1 MNRFFLLSGFPL
13 RSLRLCGERFSGT
26 EMAKRPVKPEP
37 PAEEPADDE
46 ALLREALKD
55 VAPLPDPGKATLRGP
70 PPKPI
75 PVQKL
80 RDDQQVLQESLSN
93 QIPFEVGLETGDE
106 PVFLRDGLSNMVLR
120 KLRRGHWVTQDELDL
135 HGLRSEEARQLL
147 VAFLNEAL
155 ARGLRC
161 VRIVHGKGLR
171 SENREPVL
179 KRKVGNWL
187 AQRDEVLAFVQ
198 ARPEDGGSGAVAV
211 LLKVKGRKSGEG
223 RGARDEG

>member
-1 MNRFFLLSGFPL
+1 
-13 RSLRLCGERFSGT
+13 
-26 EMAKRPVKPEP
+26 MAKRPAKPET

-80 RDDQQVLQESLSN
+80 RDDQQVLQDSLSD

-106 PVFLRDGLSNMVLR
+106 LVFLRDGLSNMVLR
-120 KLRRGHWVTQDELDL
+120 KLRRGHWVTQDQLDL

-155 ARGLRC
+155 KKGWRC

-187 AQRDEVLAFVQ
+187 AQRDEVLGFVQ
-198 ARPEDGGSGAVAV
+198 ARPEDGGSGAVVV
-211 LLKVKGRKSGEG
+211 LLKAKGRKRDEG
-223 RGARDEG
+223 RGVRDEG

>member
-1 MNRFFLLSGFPL
+1 MP
-13 RSLRLCGERFSGT
+13 
-26 EMAKRPVKPEP
+26 KRPVKPEP

-80 RDDQQVLQESLSN
+80 RDDQQVLQDSLSN

-106 PVFLRDGLSNMVLR
+106 LVFLRDGLSNMVLR

-198 ARPEDGGSGAVAV
+198 ARPEDGGSGAVVV
-211 LLKVKGRKSGEG
+211 LLKAEG
-223 RGARDEG
+223 RRSEDSGRRTQDSGPD

>member
-1 MNRFFLLSGFPL
+1 
-13 RSLRLCGERFSGT
+13 
-26 EMAKRPVKPEP
+26 MAKRPVTPEP

-55 VAPLPDPGKATLRGP
+55 VAPIPDPGKATLRP
-70 PPKPI
+70 RPPKPV
-75 PVQKL
+75 PAQRL
-80 RDDQQVLQESLSN
+80 RDDEQVLQDSLSDH
-93 QIPFEVGLETGDE
+93 IPFEVGLETGDE
-106 PVFLRDGLSNMVLR
+106 LVFLRDGLSNMVLR
-120 KLRRGHWVTQDELDL
+120 KLRRGHWVAQDQLDL
-135 HGLRSEEARQLL
+135 HGLRSEEARRLL

-155 ARGLRC
+155 AKGLRC

-198 ARPEDGGSGAVAV
+198 ARPEDGGGGAVVV
-211 LLKVKGRKSGEG
+211 LLKAKGR
-223 RGARDEG
+223 

>member
-1 MNRFFLLSGFPL
+1 MP
-13 RSLRLCGERFSGT
+13 
-26 EMAKRPVKPEP
+26 KRPVKPEP

-55 VAPLPDPGKATLRGP
+55 VAPIPDPGKAMLRRQRP
-70 PPKPI
+70 RPV
-75 PVQKL
+75 PVQRL
-80 RDDQQVLQESLSN
+80 RDDEQVLHDSLSD

-106 PVFLRDGLSNMVLR
+106 LVFLREGLSNMVLR
-120 KLRRGHWVTQDELDL
+120 KLRRGHWVNQDQLDL

-155 ARGLRC
+155 TNGWRC

-198 ARPEDGGSGAVAV
+198 ARPEDGGSGAVVV
-211 LLKVKGRKSGEG
+211 LLKAKGRKRDEG
-223 RGARDEG
+223 RGERGEG

>member
-1 MNRFFLLSGFPL
+1 MP
-13 RSLRLCGERFSGT
+13 
-26 EMAKRPVKPEP
+26 KRPVAPESP
-37 PAEEPADDE
+37 PEEPADDE

-55 VAPLPDPGKATLRGP
+55 VAPMPDPGKATLRRQRP
-70 PPKPI
+70 RPV
-75 PVQKL
+75 PVQRL
-80 RDDQQVLQESLSN
+80 RDNEQVLQESLSDH
-93 QIPFEVGLETGDE
+93 IPLEVGLETGDE
-106 PVFLRDGLSNMVLR
+106 LVFLRDGLSNMVLR
-120 KLRRGHWVTQDELDL
+120 KLRRGHWVTQDQLDL

-155 ARGLRC
+155 TNGLRC

-198 ARPEDGGSGAVAV
+198 ARPEDGGSGVVVV
-211 LLKVKGRKSGEG
+211 LLKAKGK
-223 RGARDEG
+223 

>member
-1 MNRFFLLSGFPL
+1 
-13 RSLRLCGERFSGT
+13 
-26 EMAKRPVKPEP
+26 MAKRPVTPAP

-55 VAPLPDPGKATLRGP
+55 VAPIPDSGKATLRRQRAR
-70 PPKPI
+70 
-75 PVQKL
+75 PVPAQRL
-80 RDDQQVLQESLSN
+80 RDDQQVLQDSLSDHV
-93 QIPFEVGLETGDE
+93 PFEVGLETGDE
-106 PVFLRDGLSNMVLR
+106 LVFLRDGLSNMVLR
-120 KLRRGHWVTQDELDL
+120 KLRRGHWVTQDQLDL

-155 ARGLRC
+155 AKGWRC

-198 ARPEDGGSGAVAV
+198 ARPEDGGSGAVVV
-211 LLKVKGRKSGEG
+211 LLKAKMKR
-223 RGARDEG
+223 

>member
-1 MNRFFLLSGFPL
+1 MP
-13 RSLRLCGERFSGT
+13 
-26 EMAKRPVKPEP
+26 KRPVKPEP

-80 RDDQQVLQESLSN
+80 RDDQQVLQDSLSD

-106 PVFLRDGLSNMVLR
+106 LVFLRDGLSNMILR
-120 KLRRGHWVTQDELDL
+120 KLRRGHWVMQDQLDL

-171 SENREPVL
+171 SENRVPVL

-198 ARPEDGGSGAVAV
+198 ARPEDGGSGAVVV
-211 LLKVKGRKSGEG
+211 LLKVKGRKRGEG
-223 RGARDEG
+223 RAVRDEG

>member
-1 MNRFFLLSGFPL
+1 MP
-13 RSLRLCGERFSGT
+13 
-26 EMAKRPVKPEP
+26 KRPVKPEP

-55 VAPLPDPGKATLRGP
+55 VARIPDPGKVAMRRQ

-80 RDDQQVLQESLSN
+80 RDDQQVLQDSLSD

-106 PVFLRDGLSNMVLR
+106 LVFLRDGLSNMVLR

-171 SENREPVL
+171 SENRVPVL

-198 ARPEDGGSGAVAV
+198 ARPEDGGSGAVVV
-211 LLKVKGRKSGEG
+211 LLKVKGRKRGEG
-223 RGARDEG
+223 RAVRDEG